1 MVRLGQDMK
10 AYKYFHSRYRTSISM
25 GLYYVNTFDNI
36 RTRYENG
43 LISDPTEGVVKNL
56 SGDLLIGNSSDPKY
70 QKTIRDLDQLRAIRI
85 EGDCSNIFISNNSFK
100 NHVRNSHMFCV
111 TTERNDSYW
120 QNLPTTQGGPYDSC
134 LEIFDFVEFS
144 RRLAHALATRYAVF
158 GNLMVNKCFF
168 EANSGTIAD
177 GTTKL
182 PSYFRKPEA
191 DDFKKQFEARAVLVP
206 YQAQALV
213 PRTFYLNVS
222 DLVSL
227 VG

>member
-1 MVRLGQDMK
+1 MSVACEAAHQRP
-10 AYKYFHSRYRTSISM
+10 YFIAGSRATGSPFKSCGHRGELVDVI
-25 GLYYVNTFDNI
+25 VAFAWRI
-36 RTRYENG
+36 TR
-43 LISDPTEGVVKNL
+43 
-56 SGDLLIGNSSDPKY
+56 
-70 QKTIRDLDQLRAIRI
+70 
-85 EGDCSNIFISNNSFK
+85 
-100 NHVRNSHMFCV
+100 

-222 DLVSL
+222 DLVYL